1 VLVESFSD
9 FVKIAPREGKEEG
22 EREEREKGGE
32 KKGEGGREERKE
44 ERFAAFLSQRHVG
57 RLHHGRAKIFALGRG
72 DNGPAATLI
81 TSDRSQI
88 GSLRCLDH
96 VSPAIPTLSPSLT
109 SLAANLSTFSAGSP
123 QRHRYATEVR
133 HGPSFTRLV

>member
-1 VLVESFSD
+1 MSVVFTT
-9 FVKIAPREGKEEG
+9 AG
-22 EREEREKGGE
+22 
-32 KKGEGGREERKE
+32 
-44 ERFAAFLSQRHVG
+44 QRYSPW
-57 RLHHGRAKIFALGRG
+57 GRG
-72 DNGPAATLI
+72 DNGPAAPLI

-88 GSLRCLDH
+88 GSLLCLDH